1 MRKRTTTKQLLEAI
15 TTKGLLEV
23 IKVECSH
30 KSSSRIDEMDKGTF
44 LDNLAFIN
52 ESGIFA
58 GFIDWHYESGLPGK
72 DGYTA
77 GSGAMNPYTE
87 NVVTVYMEPSEGV
100 TEEGIAKALHFEE
113 MEE

>member
-30 KSSSRIDEMDKGTF
+30 KSSSRIDEMDKEEF

-58 GFIDWHYESGLPGK
+58 GFIDWNYESGLLGK
-72 DGYTA
+72 DGYIA
-77 GSGAMNPYTE
+77 GSGAMNPYAE

-100 TEEGIAKALHFEE
+100 TDEEITKILLFEE
-113 MEE
+113 SEE